1 MAAGDHVDMLHST
14 ASFLGVFIGGVT
26 FTGSLAAYRKLA
38 NLYKDVDLNMPMA
51 GLINKPIVAINALAM
66 ASMIKNPSLGVL
78 MLS

>member
-1 MAAGDHVDMLHST
+1 MAVGEHADMLHSS

-38 NLYKDVDLNMPMA
+38 NLYKDSKMNMPMA
-51 GLINKPIVAINALAM
+51 AHINKPIFLLNAVAM
-66 ASMIKNPSLGVL
+66 ATMIKNPSLGVL